1 MKELD
6 TLLVRYLEGRYAT
19 ATPADQGRFRALL
32 ELQDPELAAFVLG
45 RATPE
50 DTDLARFIQELVRPT

>member
-6 TLLVRYLEGRYAT
+6 TLLVRYLEARYVA
-19 ATPADQGRFRALL
+19 ASPADQGRFRELL

-45 RATPE
+45 RAAPE
-50 DTDLARFIQELVRPT
+50 DPDLARFIHELARPA